1 MTPAERKA
9 VWEVKVLLAA
19 VENVLHMVETGRLD
33 EAERALIR
41 VEGMAT
47 TAKGWVRVA
56 MDEEVMSGNRVG

>member
-1 MTPAERKA
+1 MNPRRKA
-9 VWEVKVLLAA
+9 EWEAKVLLAA
-19 VENVLHMVETGRLD
+19 VENVLRMVETGRLD

-56 MDEEVMSGNRVG
+56 KDEEAMNGNRVG